1 MAGIMAKGIIRRESN
16 LDNQKEKTTT
26 RSPREMT

>member
-16 LDNQKEKTTT
+16 LDNHKKKLPPGQHEK
-26 RSPREMT
+26 